1 MHPFVL
7 DGMTVESEPNS
18 VSYINTDTRDMPW
31 SLPVVRGI
39 LYTDLHR
46 VISPPTVP
54 PSMFCNVCMLQELG
68 FPTDMCL

>member
-7 DGMTVESEPNS
+7 DGMTVESQPNS

-39 LYTDLHR
+39 LYTDFPPCNITAHR
-46 VISPPTVP
+46 SFFDV
-54 PSMFCNVCMLQELG
+54 L
-68 FPTDMCL
+68 